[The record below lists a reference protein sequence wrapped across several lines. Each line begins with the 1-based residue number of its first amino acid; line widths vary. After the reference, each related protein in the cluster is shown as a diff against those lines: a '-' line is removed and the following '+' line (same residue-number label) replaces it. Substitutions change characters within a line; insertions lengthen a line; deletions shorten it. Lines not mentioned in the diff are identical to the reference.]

1 MYRTEPPSGRIRR
14 SFIIAAAI
22 AIASLSA
29 TPPDLVTTFNA
40 RTLAAGQAG
49 EGNGDRPK
57 GTVWVVNRDLGQLA
71 IFDAATG
78 DLLATRLVGRGAHDI
93 CISEQIHKAY
103 ITAETDNA
111 VTVVDTESLAAESIP
126 VGPLPHHVEPAND
139 GHTIF
144 VGLASHP
151 TTQPA
156 PGKNEY
162 AAIDTR
168 DNSVTYKTSSTNADA
183 RPHGVT
189 PTLEGDKL
197 YVAHDTGNQVTRVDL
212 ETGAID
218 FTVPDIPRAEEVI
231 PSRFGDVLWVSSR
244 GSNSVKRVD
253 LVSHEITASVPV
265 GVQPESIMLTP
276 DERTLVVSLRGTPA
290 SLGFIDTA
298 SVDSPAPAVHVVQV
312 AGTGSAGDL
321 AVMTPNGHFVFATY
335 DNGTT
340 GKGGIVVV
348 DVRTREIVNSWEYPG
363 TGRPHGIW
371 YSRKAARF

>member
-1 MYRTEPPSGRIRR
+1 MNRTAPPSGRNRR

-22 AIASLSA
+22 ALASLSGM
-29 TPPDLVTTFNA
+29 PVDPLTTFSTRA
-40 RTLAAGQAG
+40 VAAAQAG

-78 DLLATRLVGRGAHDI
+78 DLLATRPVGRGAHDI

-111 VTVVDTESLAAESIP
+111 VTVVDTETLATESIP

-168 DNSVTYKTSSTNADA
+168 DNSVTYQTSSNNADA
-183 RPHGVT
+183 RSHGVT

-197 YVAHDTGNQVTRVDL
+197 YVAHDTGNQVTGVDL

-253 LVSHEITASVPV
+253 LVSHNITASVPI

-298 SVDSPAPAVHVVQV
+298 TVGAPAPAVQVVPI
-312 AGTGSAGDL
+312 AGPGSAGDL

-340 GKGGIVVV
+340 GKGGIVVI

-363 TGRPHGIW
+363 SGRPHGIW